1 MLAASTTWPDVIACR
16 PMDSS
21 APTSAASTP
30 VTAPPAGRPAAPRRT
45 DPRLRSWIAF
55 LRAHAAVTRRLEA
68 ELQEQQALSLADFDA
83 LVQLGRAA
91 GGRLRMN
98 ELAERLLLTR
108 SGVSRLVDRL
118 ALDGYVVRAR
128 CSSDARG
135 AFAVL
140 TPEGRATLDRA
151 RPAHLRGVA
160 SHFLA
165 GLERLPAAEREAFDR
180 ALEAI
185 LAHNEAASRPS
196 EGKRSA

>member
-1 MLAASTTWPDVIACR
+1 MNSPIPSPA
-16 PMDSS
+16 
-21 APTSAASTP
+21 
-30 VTAPPAGRPAAPRRT
+30 VTAPPPDLRSRQHRT

-55 LRAHAAVTRRLEA
+55 LRAHASVTRRLEA
-68 ELQEQQALSLADFDA
+68 ELQEHEALSLADFDA
-83 LVQLGRAA
+83 LAQLGRVD

-140 TPEGRATLDRA
+140 TPEGRAVLERA

-160 SHFLA
+160 RHFLA
-165 GLERLPAAEREAFDR
+165 GLDRLPSAERDAFDR

-185 LAHNEAASRPS
+185 LAHLDGTGAED
-196 EGKRSA
+196 

>member
-1 MLAASTTWPDVIACR
+1 MSTVT
-16 PMDSS
+16 SS
-21 APTSAASTP
+21 PKRTATLPGP
-30 VTAPPAGRPAAPRRT
+30 VEGAQVGRGDA
-45 DPRLRSWIAF
+45 RLRPWVAF

-68 ELQEQQALSLADFDA
+68 ELQEDQALSLADYDA
-83 LVQLGRAA
+83 LFQLARAD

-98 ELAERLLLTR
+98 ELAGRLLLTR

-140 TPEGRATLDRA
+140 TPAGRTRLEGAAPT
-151 RPAHLRGVA
+151 HLRGVA
-160 SHFLA
+160 DHFLA
-165 GLERLPAAEREAFDR
+165 GLEPLPEAERAAFTH

-185 LAHNEAASRPS
+185 LTRLDGDSPMAADDQP
-196 EGKRSA
+196 A

>member
-1 MLAASTTWPDVIACR
+1 MSTVTSPPNPTATLSDPGEAASI
-16 PMDSS
+16 
-21 APTSAASTP
+21 
-30 VTAPPAGRPAAPRRT
+30 GRADA
-45 DPRLRSWIAF
+45 RLRPWVAF

-68 ELQEQQALSLADFDA
+68 ELQEDQALSLADYDA
-83 LVQLGRAA
+83 LLQLARVE

-98 ELAERLLLTR
+98 ELAGRLLLTR

-140 TPEGRATLDRA
+140 TPAGRARLDRA
-151 RPAHLRGVA
+151 APTHLRGVA
-160 SHFLA
+160 THFLA
-165 GLERLPAAEREAFDR
+165 GLEPLPEAEREAFTH

-185 LAHNEAASRPS
+185 LARLDGGGPTAADEQP
-196 EGKRSA
+196 A